1 MKVTGNLSGGKYV
14 VKLCSS
20 ISSIITGVTRHST
33 GPTEVVQG
41 ANCRVQYRVGL
52 VSVIYKL
59 ETTGVAAKVPVGP
72 VECLA
77 TPSAYRNKA

>member
-1 MKVTGNLSGGKYV
+1 M
-14 VKLCSS
+14 
-20 ISSIITGVTRHST
+20 TRHST

-59 ETTGVAAKVPVGP
+59 ETTGVAAKVPVGT

-77 TPSAYRNKA
+77 TPSAYRNKAWYSD

>member
-14 VKLCSS
+14 VKLYSS
-20 ISSIITGVTRHST
+20 TSSIITGVTRHST

-52 VSVIYKL
+52 VSVTCKH
-59 ETTGVAAKVPVGP
+59 ETRGP
-72 VECLA
+72 PL
-77 TPSAYRNKA
+77 KWGDGKGGDGM